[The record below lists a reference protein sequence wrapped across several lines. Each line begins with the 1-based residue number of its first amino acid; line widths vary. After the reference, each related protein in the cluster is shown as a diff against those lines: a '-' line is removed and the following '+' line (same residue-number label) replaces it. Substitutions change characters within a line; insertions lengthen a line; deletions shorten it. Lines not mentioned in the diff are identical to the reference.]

1 MGDACRWTS
10 RFIFKGVVCR
20 FHEFP
25 RDRGLPSPCNLRIPG
40 RQGPYSWVPTART
53 MAWGS
58 RKCRK
63 AANPLCLGVWF
74 LYQAMVHGEV
84 VDWFGW
90 LVGWWKWRFGL
101 LFCNWIH
108 SLWYFWWFEIC
119 NSIFG
124 PLFYIWIGHWWILR
138 IFSYWREFRRM
149 VFVKRNDIDVSW
161 WWNVSWTDQENNFFV
176 GRWEDHGGQPFGEFE
191 DSILRIDGG
200 GWNEHLEELVKLL

>member
-1 MGDACRWTS
+1 MPVGEPAVSSSRAWCVGSMNFPETEAFHPLATSGSPAVKVHTAGSQPRGRWHE
-10 RFIFKGVVCR
+10 GVGSAGRPQILCASAFGFCTKQWCMVR
-20 FHEFP
+20 WLI
-25 RDRGLPSPCNLRIPG
+25 GL
-40 RQGPYSWVPTART
+40 V
-53 MAWGS
+53 
-58 RKCRK
+58 
-63 AANPLCLGVWF
+63 
-74 LYQAMVHGEV
+74 
-84 VDWFGW
+84 GW